1 MELIEKRLVRE
12 LINNRFGYPKAMLDE
27 LETFSVKQG
36 VSLEKLDED
45 AKETV
50 SHLIACY
57 EDGCFTKDERVT
69 LAGIALQARLRF
81 QLNKYM
87 EREDGINEKT
97 SD

>member
-1 MELIEKRLVRE
+1 MKVELIEKRLVRE
-12 LINNRFGYPKAMLDE
+12 LINNRFSYPKAMLDE

-50 SHLIACY
+50 SHLIECY

-69 LAGIALQARLRF
+69 LAGIALKARIRF

-87 EREDGINEKT
+87 EREDGNV
-97 SD
+97 D